1 MNAPDASGSPGG
13 KASSASEHLSL
24 DNRIQKDTIQTYT
37 ILDTQEFR
45 LWLSKVR
52 DPVGKA
58 ALLRRLD
65 RLRNGQIG
73 DHKYLGN
80 RLHEI
85 RLHLGPGYRIY
96 YMYPAPG
103 TCLLLT
109 GGTKASQERDIRR
122 AQALAKLIRRQ
133 QQGGHH
139 ETP

>member
-1 MNAPDASGSPGG
+1 MNGPDASGSPGR
-13 KASSASEHLSL
+13 KPSSDSEPYSL
-24 DNRIQKDTIQTYT
+24 DRRIQKDTIRTYT
-37 ILDTQEFR
+37 VLDTQAFR

-73 DHKYLGN
+73 DHKCLGK

-85 RLHLGPGYRIY
+85 RLHQGPGYRVY
-96 YMYPAPG
+96 YVYLDPV

-122 AQALAKLIRRQ
+122 AQALTQRIT
-133 QQGGHH
+133 
-139 ETP
+139 TP